1 MLTSEAILNWVQTIG
16 VLAALTFT
24 GYELYRR
31 NREQRF
37 RNYLDHM
44 VIFFD
49 ATKLLVEN
57 KDLHPLY
64 DYSWVDI
71 DAVSYEQLAPDQKA
85 RVHYCDV
92 LIGLCETVWVA
103 NKEGWLDNTEWPY
116 IKEWIRQLAQSPDF
130 RWTVNWVTDDYSH
143 DFMTEVRVQ
152 VSDAI
157 KGATEQIVGREPR

>member
-1 MLTSEAILNWVQTIG
+1 MLNAAVILNWVQTVG

-24 GYELYRR
+24 GYQLYRR

-44 VIFFD
+44 VSFFD

-71 DAVSYEQLAPDQKA
+71 KAKSYERLTADQKA
-85 RVHYCDV
+85 RVHYCDI
-92 LIGLCETVWVA
+92 LIGLFETVWVA
-103 NKEGWLDNTEWPY
+103 DRERWLAKTEWPY
-116 IKEWIRQLAQSPDF
+116 IKAWIRQLAESPDF
-130 RWTVNWVTDDYSH
+130 RWTVEWVTDDYSE
-143 DFMTEVRVQ
+143 DFMIAVHSQLTE
-152 VSDAI
+152 
-157 KGATEQIVGREPR
+157 ATKAASQDTVGT